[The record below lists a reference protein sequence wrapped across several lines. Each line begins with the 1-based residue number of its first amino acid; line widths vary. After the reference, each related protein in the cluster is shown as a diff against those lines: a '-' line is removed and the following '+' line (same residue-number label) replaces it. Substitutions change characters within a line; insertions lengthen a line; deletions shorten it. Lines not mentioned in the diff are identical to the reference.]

1 MPHNVHPFAHRLGTL
16 RTWKSRW
23 FADHNKGE
31 YQANLRADVLLRQFL
46 EKRLRGMH
54 IADIEMERNEKQWK
68 IVIKTGRPGFVIG
81 RQGEGATKLKA
92 EILSKCARWKL
103 SAPKDIR
110 IEIDDVRLPEAN
122 AAIVSQMVA
131 EGLEKRLPFK
141 RVIKQTLERVMQ
153 TNGVKGAR
161 IEISGRLGGAEMSR
175 REFVKGGTL
184 PLQTIRADVD
194 FAREKAFMTYGVIGI
209 QVWIYKGEV
218 FGDAVVEEENTGRRD
233 NRRGGMRDG
242 GRPAR
247 DSRAPRGGAPR
258 TGAPRGAAPKGA
270 APRSSAPRAKAQ

>member
-1 MPHNVHPFAHRLGTL
+1 MPHNVHPYAHRLGTL

-23 FADHNKGE
+23 FADHKKGE
-31 YQANLRADVLLRQFL
+31 YQANLKADVLLRQYL

-68 IVIKTGRPGFVIG
+68 ITIKTGRPGFVIG

-92 EILSKCARWKL
+92 DILSKCARWKL
-103 SAPKDIR
+103 QAPKDIR
-110 IEIDDVRLPEAN
+110 IEIEDVKVPEAN

-218 FGDAVVEEENTGRRD
+218 FGGVAEVSEQSDRKDGRKERPS
-233 NRRGGMRDG
+233 RSPRGGRSSG
-242 GRPAR
+242 G
-247 DSRAPRGGAPR
+247 RAPR
-258 TGAPRGAAPKGA
+258 
-270 APRSSAPRAKAQ
+270 APRAKAQ